1 MRIDN
6 YLNLSG
12 RPGFSGLFFA
22 CGDFGI
28 VDGDIAYERF
38 EEDKKTVFEAQ
49 NGKIKLRAEFERDGD
64 VCIRRDSLENISGE
78 AIEINGL
85 VSRFCLDG
93 NDYDVYTQY
102 SAWQHEST
110 GEWQRL
116 TTQIRAEAC
125 GMRGCDGAAPIMGFS
140 NRYNGKN
147 TVFHLLPN
155 AQWQMAAKKIPE
167 NEKEM
172 VVFEA
177 GFCSKGL
184 RLFVQAGEKIA
195 LPEIIFFSAE
205 SRTDLDAYKLHRY
218 FNRKYPRKS
227 MPVLYNSWL
236 YCFDDLH
243 IDALKAQ
250 AETAA
255 QMGIEAFMIDAGWF
269 GEGECSWG
277 DSVGDWIENQ
287 TGGPRG
293 RLLELSAH
301 VRSLGMTF
309 GLWFE
314 PERASAKSR
323 SVAAHPDYYIPAGNQ
338 FLLDFSKPE
347 AVSFITEVIA
357 RQIEKYC
364 IGWVKFDFNTTI
376 PVDPSGCGFYRYLQ
390 GQRRF
395 VEALRRRFPSLYI
408 TGCAGGGFRMEL
420 YQAQLADSFWLS
432 DNQGPLGG
440 LNIVKGT
447 VKRMPPSCIEHWNV
461 QKYAHGFP
469 KHGHRE
475 RVGVMFNCNDATW
488 DSIVAV
494 HPSFAEGFLI
504 GGVVGFSCDI
514 AAFPEQYK
522 ESWKRFIAEYKT
534 DRAFYIN
541 AAARILTDTEHI
553 TVIEYF
559 DDTYDR
565 CEVQIFTKVCY
576 AEDLRVYPEV
586 DKSAEYLLGGEVL
599 CGRDIAEN
607 GVLVDRLRDNRCRTL
622 RLKKADR

>member
-195 LPEIIFFSAE
+195 LQ
-205 SRTDLDAYKLHRY
+205 TD
-218 FNRKYPRKS
+218 P
-227 MPVLYNSWL
+227 
-236 YCFDDLH
+236 
-243 IDALKAQ
+243 
-250 AETAA
+250 
-255 QMGIEAFMIDAGWF
+255 
-269 GEGECSWG
+269 
-277 DSVGDWIENQ
+277 
-287 TGGPRG
+287 
-293 RLLELSAH
+293 
-301 VRSLGMTF
+301 
-309 GLWFE
+309 
-314 PERASAKSR
+314 ASAAIARKIFRESAAISGNQASGGKSR
-323 SVAAHPDYYIPAGNQ
+323 WILQTLTSGKQMQMRLSDGGKTVWQD
-338 FLLDFSKPE
+338 K
-347 AVSFITEVIA
+347 VSFD
-357 RQIEKYC
+357 
-364 IGWVKFDFNTTI
+364 FDPAN
-376 PVDPSGCGFYRYLQ
+376 
-390 GQRRF
+390 
-395 VEALRRRFPSLYI
+395 
-408 TGCAGGGFRMEL
+408 
-420 YQAQLADSFWLS
+420 
-432 DNQGPLGG
+432 
-440 LNIVKGT
+440 
-447 VKRMPPSCIEHWNV
+447 
-461 QKYAHGFP
+461 
-469 KHGHRE
+469 
-475 RVGVMFNCNDATW
+475 
-488 DSIVAV
+488 
-494 HPSFAEGFLI
+494 
-504 GGVVGFSCDI
+504 
-514 AAFPEQYK
+514 
-522 ESWKRFIAEYKT
+522 
-534 DRAFYIN
+534 
-541 AAARILTDTEHI
+541 
-553 TVIEYF
+553 
-559 DDTYDR
+559 
-565 CEVQIFTKVCY
+565 
-576 AEDLRVYPEV
+576 
-586 DKSAEYLLGGEVL
+586 LL
-599 CGRDIAEN
+599 
-607 GVLVDRLRDNRCRTL
+607 
-622 RLKKADR
+622 

>member
-6 YLNLSG
+6 YLNFSG
-12 RPGFSGLFFA
+12 KVGFSGLFFT

-28 VDGDIAYERF
+28 VDGDTAYERF
-38 EEDKKTVFEAQ
+38 EKDKKTVFEAQ
-49 NGKIKLRAEFERDGD
+49 NGKIKLRAEFECVGD
-64 VCIRRDSLENISGE
+64 LCIRRDSLENISGG
-78 AIEINGL
+78 AIEINDL

-102 SAWQHEST
+102 SAWQHESS
-110 GEWQRL
+110 GAWQRL

-140 NRYNGKN
+140 NLITGKN

-155 AQWQMAAKKIPE
+155 AKWQMTAKKFPR

-177 GFCSKGL
+177 GFCDTGL
-184 RLFVQAGEKIA
+184 RFCVNSGEKIY

-218 FNRKYPRKS
+218 FNRAYPRRAL
-227 MPVLYNSWL
+227 PVLYNSWL
-236 YCFDDLH
+236 YCFDDLD

-250 AETAA
+250 ADAA
-255 QMGIEAFMIDAGWF
+255 AEMGFEAFMIDAGWF
-269 GEGECSWG
+269 GEGECGWG
-277 DSVGDWIENQ
+277 DSVGDWSENL

-293 RLLELSAH
+293 RLLELSEH
-301 VRSLGMTF
+301 VRDRSMTF

-323 SVAAHPDYYIPAGNQ
+323 AVAAHPDYYIPAGKQ

-347 AVSFITEVIA
+347 AVEFITEVIA
-357 RQIEKYC
+357 GQIEKYR
-364 IGWVKFDFNTTI
+364 IGWVKFDFNASI
-376 PVDPSGCGFYRYLQ
+376 PVDPSGSGFYRYLQ

-395 VEALRRRFPSLYI
+395 VEELKRRFPSLYI
-408 TGCAGGGFRMEL
+408 TNCASGGYRMEL
-420 YQAQLADSFWLS
+420 YQAQFTDSFWLS

-440 LNIVKGT
+440 LDIVKGT
-447 VKRMPPSCIEHWNV
+447 LKRMPSACIERWNV
-461 QKYAHGFP
+461 QKYADGFP
-469 KHGHRE
+469 KYGHKE
-475 RVGVMFNCNDATW
+475 KVGVMFNCNNATW

-494 HPSFAEGFLI
+494 DCSFVEAFLT

-514 AAFPEQYK
+514 AAFPEQYR
-522 ESWKRFIAEYKT
+522 ESWKQFISEYKT
-534 DRAFYIN
+534 DRDFYIN
-541 AAARILTDTEHI
+541 AAARILADTEPL

-559 DDTYDR
+559 DVEYDR

-576 AEDLRVYPEV
+576 AENLTVYPEV
-586 DKSAEYLLGGEVL
+586 DISAEYILDGELLD
-599 CGRDIAEN
+599 GRDIAEN
-607 GVLVDRLRDNRCRTL
+607 GILVDKLRNNRCRTL
-622 RLKKADR
+622 SLKKADR